1 MDQHQILLFGLC
13 VGMAAFFSAG
23 RTVADNM
30 TTNVRGFKLAW
41 LMLANVFMGFVGGS
55 ITVPITEIIGL
66 KTNEWRLLIAA
77 LIGWMGLPEAMKYI
91 RSNVEKKLEGSSPTN
106 DPTGNKRFNDTDSGN
121 PDKSVPVQKDS

>member
-77 LIGWMGLPEAMKYI
+77 LIGWMGLPEVMKYV
-91 RSNVEKKLEGSSPTN
+91 RSKVESKLEGSSPTN
-106 DPTGNKRFNDTDSGN
+106 DTTGNQRLDDADSG
-121 PDKSVPVQKDS
+121 DSHQSVHVQKDP